1 MSNIRS
7 PQQPAV
13 APVVIL
19 IGSIAMLFI
28 TAASPHLVAVS
39 LKDITVDFGGGRTI
53 PSSAFALTY
62 IGSGIGGILMG
73 WVVDRYG
80 FAIPAFVGAI
90 MVSLGGLLTSIVD
103 QSWQLLAI
111 YAVMFGL
118 SGQGALAAPA
128 MANISRWY
136 YKKRAMAVGMVSS
149 GQALAGIVWLPVFGW
164 AVDLIGWR
172 DLYYLFGAVALMVL
186 MPVAWM
192 IRHRPPAPPPP
203 KPAAPPEPGSELD
216 KAASEILPKGPAL
229 SIATI
234 QVTLTIAILG
244 CCLAMAMPLAHLV
257 ALVTDV
263 GYSRIEGAT
272 VLSAVLFSAFISRAV
287 LLGLI
292 AGKIGG
298 LWSLLVF
305 SGVQGAMLGLFTIV
319 DQLWTLYACAI
330 LFGLGY
336 GGIFPIYAVAVRD
349 HLPHHQT
356 GWRTGVIFS
365 SGAVAMGAGGWLGG
379 YMFDATGSY
388 DAPFLIG
395 VAANAF
401 NVVLVI
407 WLIAMLKPLTQRKIS
422 LSAAAG

>member
-1 MSNIRS
+1 VSNIRS

-39 LKDITVDFGGGRTI
+39 LKDMTVDFGGGRTI

-80 FAIPAFVGAI
+80 FAIPAFTGAI
-90 MVSLGGLLTSIVD
+90 MVSAGGLLTSIVD
-103 QSWQLLAI
+103 QPWQLLAI
-111 YAVMFGL
+111 YGIMFGL

-136 YKKRAMAVGMVSS
+136 EKNRAMAVGMVSS
-149 GQALAGIVWLPVFGW
+149 GQALAGIIWLPVFGW
-164 AVDLIGWR
+164 AVDIIGWR
-172 DLYYLFGAVALMVL
+172 DLYYLFGAVSLMVL

-192 IRHRPPAPPPP
+192 IRHKPPAPPPP
-203 KPAAPPEPGSELD
+203 KPAEPKAEGGELAAAARDMLPE
-216 KAASEILPKGPAL
+216 GPAL
-229 SIATI
+229 SNGVI
-234 QVTLTIAILG
+234 QWTLTIAILG
-244 CCLAMAMPLAHLV
+244 CCLAMAMPLGHLV
-257 ALVTDV
+257 AFVTDV
-263 GYSRIEGAT
+263 GFSRLEATT
-272 VLSAVLFSAFISRAV
+272 VLSSVLFSAFICRAV
-287 LLGLI
+287 VLGLL

-305 SGVQGAMLGLFTIV
+305 SGIQGAMLGVFTMV
-319 DQLWTLYACAI
+319 DQLWALYLCAI

-379 YMFDATGSY
+379 YMFDQTGSY
-388 DAPFLIG
+388 DAPFMIG
-395 VAANAF
+395 VAANGF